1 MHGSAAKLQA
11 AHESKYGD
19 QRPPRV
25 AVCVGEDGDSTL
37 EFCILEDEEEICG
50 IDFTKGLRKSN
61 RSERRFGLDNAIAV
75 TFDSGEAVAERPCG
89 GGEGNNSLRLN
100 DVNTPISHFSL
111 SKTLSLSLSLFL
123 SPSVELSD
131 LRG

>member
-11 AHESKYGD
+11 AHESKYG
-19 QRPPRV
+19 
-25 AVCVGEDGDSTL
+25 VCVGEDGDSTL
-37 EFCILEDEEEICG
+37 EFCILEDKEEICG

-61 RSERRFGLDNAIAV
+61 RSERRFGLDNAIVV
-75 TFDSGEAVAERPCG
+75 TFDSGEAVAERACG
-89 GGEGNNSLRLN
+89 GGEGNNSLRPLS
-100 DVNTPISHFSL
+100 PIFSL